1 MRPDDY
7 LHDWVEA
14 EHHRVVGR
22 CRRCRE
28 RRRGTPPV
36 LFEARVRD
44 DKVRLRLAAARV
56 GKRSPNTQRMADEL
70 ALAGHPDA
78 ADAVAAAYSPPAEY
92 SYLSEPDTGRGRF
105 SFDEGHARR
114 PPELRCHRCGW
125 APRIARRDLWAMVK
139 KAMYSDDHV
148 VYV

>member
-28 RRRGTPPV
+28 LRQGTAPV

-44 DKVRLRLAAARV
+44 DKVRLRVAASRA
-56 GKRSPNTQRMADEL
+56 GKRSPNTQRMVDEL
-70 ALAGHPDA
+70 GLAGHPDTTA
-78 ADAVAAAYSPPAEY
+78 ALDVAYNPEY

-105 SFDEGHARR
+105 PFDKGPARR

-125 APRIARRDLWAMVK
+125 APRIPRRDLWAKVK
-139 KAMYSDDHV
+139 KMMYADEHV